1 MTTYK
6 ILVADDNETIRNLIT
21 IYFSMKGFEVTTA
34 INGEEAVTKE
44 EQVRP
49 DLVIL
54 DVEMPVMNGFDACRI
69 IRSKRNGVNY
79 VPIVFISGL
88 ITERL
93 VVSGLELEAN
103 DFVTKPFEP
112 LELLTRV
119 NNLLKIK
126 DFISKVELL
135 ESVIFALVKSIET
148 RDFYTAG
155 HSRRIAQLATEM
167 GRSMGLSE
175 NELVILSKGSL
186 LHDIGKL
193 GISDIILNKTGELT
207 ADEYNL
213 IKEHPIKGEDI
224 CKNIRLDADVL
235 DIIRSHHEKL
245 DGTGYPMGL
254 KKNEIGTLVRIV
266 TIADIFDSLTTNRP
280 YRASKSTEEALSI
293 VTAEANDG
301 KLDNSIVDCLKSI
314 ILTNK
319 A

>member
-1 MTTYK
+1 M
-6 ILVADDNETIRNLIT
+6 
-21 IYFSMKGFEVTTA
+21 
-34 INGEEAVTKE
+34 
-44 EQVRP
+44 
-49 DLVIL
+49 
-54 DVEMPVMNGFDACRI
+54 
-69 IRSKRNGVNY
+69 
-79 VPIVFISGL
+79 
-88 ITERL
+88 
-93 VVSGLELEAN
+93 
-103 DFVTKPFEP
+103 
-112 LELLTRV
+112 
-119 NNLLKIK
+119 LKIK